1 MRRLFP
7 TGPHSIQANLTP
19 LIDVTFLLIVF
30 FMLVLQIT
38 DLDNA
43 EMDLPTPQ
51 DPVSELFGDQHRVV
65 INVVT
70 APLEGTASGYRLG
83 QRRFRTDT
91 EGLANLTKALA
102 ARYRED
108 PALQINLRADRS
120 THYEWVDRIFL
131 AIKDAA
137 KASGRSDDVN
147 GRINLV
153 VSKEP

>member
-38 DLDNA
+38 DLDNV
-43 EMDLPTPQ
+43 ELDLPTPQ
-51 DPVSELFGDQHRVV
+51 DPVSEVFGDQHRVV
-65 INVVT
+65 INVVHG
-70 APLEGTASGYRLG
+70 PGGTAYRLG
-83 QRRFRTDT
+83 GQAFRADI
-91 EGLANLTKALA
+91 EGLENLTEALE
-102 ARYRED
+102 ARYREN

-120 THYEWVDRIFL
+120 TPYEWVDRIFL
-131 AIKDAA
+131 AINAA
-137 KASGRSDDVN
+137 AERSGRRDDVN

>member
-1 MRRLFP
+1 MSRLFK

-38 DLDNA
+38 DLDSA

-51 DPVSELFGDQHRVV
+51 DPVSEIFGDEHRVV
-65 INVVT
+65 IHVLPV
-70 APLEGTASGYRLG
+70 AGGTASGYRLSG
-83 QRRFRTDT
+83 RDFGTDAESRTALSNV
-91 EGLANLTKALA
+91 LAE
-102 ARYRED
+102 RYRQNPSLEV
-108 PALQINLRADRS
+108 NLRADRS
-120 THYEWVDRIFL
+120 THYSWVEPVFQVVR
-131 AIKDAA
+131 DAA
-137 KASGRSDDVN
+137 RLSERDDVN

>member
-1 MRRLFP
+1 MSLLFKRV
-7 TGPHSIQANLTP
+7 PHAIHANLTP

-38 DLDNA
+38 DLDNVD
-43 EMDLPTPQ
+43 MDLPTPQ
-51 DPVSELFGDQHRVV
+51 DPVSELFGDQHQVV

-70 APLEGTASGYRLG
+70 ALGGTASRYQLG
-83 QRRFRTDT
+83 GRPFRTDT
-91 EGLANLTKALA
+91 EGLENLTDALA
-102 ARYRED
+102 TRYREN

-131 AIKDAA
+131 AVKDAA
-137 KASGRSDDVN
+137 KRSGRPDDVN

>member
-1 MRRLFP
+1 MSPLRK
-7 TGPHSIQANLTP
+7 TGPHAIHANLTP

-38 DLDNA
+38 DLDNIDMA
-43 EMDLPTPQ
+43 LPVPQ
-51 DPVSELFGDQHRVV
+51 DPVSEVFGDQHRVV
-65 INVVT
+65 INVVHG
-70 APLEGTASGYRLG
+70 PGGTAYRLG
-83 QRRFRTDT
+83 GQAFRADT
-91 EGLANLTKALA
+91 EGLENLTKALA
-102 ARYRED
+102 TRYREN

-137 KASGRSDDVN
+137 TLSGRPDDVN
-147 GRINLV
+147 RRINLV